1 MRLFRL
7 LLVLALAAFDVS
19 AFLSHWSLADGAP
32 RNSLQMFL
40 DGEAHRPF
48 AYRLLAPS
56 VVKSIEPAMPDATKN
71 FLANVV
77 APTLRAQYVEPLLKI
92 YEPQIPGIT
101 ARAHQ
106 QWERER
112 YRSSYVVMVVLM
124 FFSMAGALLLLHRA
138 ATLLGANELAATGSM
153 VVYGVI
159 VPTMF
164 LNGGYFYDFTEQLGA
179 IAFIC
184 CIHQRKWWLAGL
196 VLFLMQVNK
205 ETALLMPL
213 FMLPHIW
220 QASRWQGLR
229 WVMAYL
235 VMCALLLFFVRLYGA
250 DLPGQ
255 ASEWHLQ
262 KNLSFWLSPASWQR
276 TADFYAVGIELPR
289 IMFLLFSLSALAI
302 GWRRGATANV
312 MGATMAFFVL
322 GGLLFTMG
330 YTDEF
335 RNMSLALPLLVLLL
349 FEKRNPQGHK

>member
-1 MRLFRL
+1 MRIFRL

-40 DGEAHRPF
+40 DGQAHRPF

-56 VVKSIEPAMPDATKN
+56 VVKSIEAAMPDATRSL
-71 FLANVV
+71 LANDV

-92 YEPQIPGIT
+92 YEPRIPGIT

-106 QWERER
+106 DWERER
-112 YRSSYVVMVVLM
+112 YRSSFVVMVALM
-124 FFSMAGALLLLHRA
+124 FLSLAAAILLVHRA
-138 ATLLGANELAATGSM
+138 ATLLGANELAATGAM
-153 VVYGVI
+153 VAYGLV

-179 IAFIC
+179 MAFIC
-184 CIHQRKWWLAGL
+184 CIYQRKWWLSGV
-196 VLFLMQVNK
+196 VLFLMQINK
-205 ETALLMPL
+205 ETALLLPF

-220 QASRWQGLR
+220 KASRWQGLR
-229 WVMAYL
+229 WVMANLLICISLL
-235 VMCALLLFFVRLYGA
+235 VLVRLYVA

-262 KNLSFWLSPASWQR
+262 TNLNFWLSPASWQR

-289 IMFLLFSLSALAI
+289 ITFLLFSLSALAI
-302 GWRRGATANV
+302 GWRRGDTANV

-322 GGLLFTMG
+322 AVLLFTMG

-335 RNMSLALPLLVLLL
+335 RNISLALPLLVLLL
-349 FEKRNPQGHK
+349 FEQRNQKGAK